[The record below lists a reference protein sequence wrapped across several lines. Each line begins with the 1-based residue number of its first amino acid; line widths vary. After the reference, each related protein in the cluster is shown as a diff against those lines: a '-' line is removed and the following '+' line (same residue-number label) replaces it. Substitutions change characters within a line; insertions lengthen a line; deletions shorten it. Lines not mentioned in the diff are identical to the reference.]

1 MNSKARRRAAS
12 ALAATALALGLSA
25 TSAPFATAAT
35 ATTAP
40 ATATASATTA
50 PSTTAGGYDRCP
62 SGSSCYFSNANGN
75 GDMWRAPS
83 SACFNLGT
91 MNPPFNDRIS
101 SVWNR
106 GGNVVHMYNWTG
118 SWDWVD
124 DVQVGQKWSVGSG
137 DHRNDKVDM
146 VCIGRTP

>member
-1 MNSKARRRAAS
+1 MNSKARRRAVLAF
-12 ALAATALALGLSA
+12 AATALALGATA
-25 TSAPFATAAT
+25 TSAPAATAA
-35 ATTAP
+35 
-40 ATATASATTA
+40 S
-50 PSTTAGGYDRCP
+50 GYDRCP

-118 SWDWVD
+118 TWTWLD